1 MKELIVRLSGAVSE
15 SNFKQFE
22 AAWIEKIRSA
32 NKTLKTDEDF
42 AEAEIL
48 VKSFKEAEDI
58 IDAARTQA
66 LSQTADIRTLF
77 ETMTK
82 LSDELTET
90 RLSLTKQIKT
100 EKDRRKDE
108 IVQDGIALVSSYLAD
123 KAIPEIP
130 MLYTSNRA
138 TFTEVVKGKKTVKS
152 MKQAVDDLVAA
163 EKEKIDAAADLITA
177 NRTILDAAMADNAPL
192 FPDSKNLICKPS
204 AELQVTIES
213 RVAKFE
219 LAEKERKEREAKAKA
234 QAEAKAKLK
243 ADEKTAAEK
252 KAAEQAPAPEKPA
265 RESASIAGPHY
276 ASIPPPKQAAAP
288 ITKEPVPP
296 PDQQEVTDFI
306 LSVLI
311 RGIKDQAV
319 TVSREIEGV
328 IGGRPEVIKL
338 SLKLASDVQQS

>member
-1 MKELIVRLSGAVSE
+1 MKKLIVRLSGAVSE
-15 SNFKQFE
+15 SNFKEFE
-22 AAWIEKIRSA
+22 TAWIEKIRSA
-32 NKTLKTDEDF
+32 NKKLVTDEDF
-42 AEAEIL
+42 SEAEIL

-90 RLSLTKQIKT
+90 RLSLTKQITT
-100 EKDRRKDE
+100 EKARRKDE
-108 IVQDGIALVSSYLAD
+108 IVLDGLVAVGLYITD
-123 KAIPEIP
+123 KVVPEIP
-130 MLYTSNRA
+130 LLYTSDRA
-138 TFTEVVKGKKTVKS
+138 AFTEAVKGKKTVKS

-163 EKEKIDAAADLITA
+163 EKAKIDTAAGLITA
-177 NRTILDAAMADNAPL
+177 NRTILDAAMVDNAPL
-192 FPDSKNLICKPS
+192 FPDSKNLVCKPT

-219 LAEKERKEREAKAKA
+219 LAEKDRKGREAMAKA
-234 QAEAKAKLK
+234 EAEAKAKLEADAK
-243 ADEKTAAEK
+243 AAVEK
-252 KAAEQAPAPEKPA
+252 KVVEPAPAPEKPA
-265 RESASIAGPHY
+265 RGSASIAGPNY
-276 ASIPPPKQAAAP
+276 ASIPPPKQEAAP
-288 ITKEPVPP
+288 ITQEPVPP